1 MGITMGDIRKA
12 TLAARV
18 LTGDKALGTAVKA
31 GRFQV
36 QRVTFSKSGLSA
48 VQPLSDYMT
57 PDDTVRFLDELG
69 ADWGAAVLAV
79 GAL

>member
-1 MGITMGDIRKA
+1 MVNITLGDIRKA

-18 LTGDKALGTAVKA
+18 RTGDKALGTAVKA

-48 VQPLSDYMT
+48 VQPLSDYLA
-57 PDDTVRFLDELG
+57 PADAVAFLSELSI
-69 ADWGAAVLAV
+69 
-79 GAL
+79 